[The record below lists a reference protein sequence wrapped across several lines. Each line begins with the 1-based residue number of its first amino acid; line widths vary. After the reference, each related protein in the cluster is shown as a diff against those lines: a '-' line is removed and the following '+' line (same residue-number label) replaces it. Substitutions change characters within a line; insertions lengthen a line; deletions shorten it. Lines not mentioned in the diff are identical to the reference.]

1 MLRLNIVTLKGSQ
14 IDCLCWQPIW
24 FAARWL
30 SSHNRRRSGRQPIA
44 RMGGGAA
51 ALAGDLGHH
60 PFGAQARTT
69 FTETPCRCGRN
80 VALLSASKTKLP
92 PGLIA

>member
-1 MLRLNIVTLKGSQ
+1 MT
-14 IDCLCWQPIW
+14 W
-24 FAARWL
+24 A
-30 SSHNRRRSGRQPIA
+30 H
-44 RMGGGAA
+44 
-51 ALAGDLGHH
+51 GHH

>member
-1 MLRLNIVTLKGSQ
+1 MEGVGEPGGARLTI
-14 IDCLCWQPIW
+14 
-24 FAARWL
+24 L
-30 SSHNRRRSGRQPIA
+30 SSQGTSDKVWSSSRPQRWQNRADRAHQQRRCSTWA
-44 RMGGGAA
+44 R
-51 ALAGDLGHH
+51 GHH